1 MGLGLAGAIS
11 GAGNAMTQG
20 LQTLNSGIVQ
30 MGVQQSLQAGDR
42 EFQMKKL
49 EMQQNFERGL
59 MREKMTA
66 DKENTAAQIEA
77 QGKVQK
83 ELEGMRGDRMEKIE
97 GMRETSANLRLDKE
111 LGVRYDL
118 GLKQMDMTKDIHDKD
133 RAMLEKRYDKMY
145 SLEERKLALTKGQVH
160 TLATG
165 DGRIALFTPDGKG
178 HGYLKDDKGNEIKA
192 PADLPKTAQIEINSL
207 VDEMHDMSRE
217 YAKQPMHTPEQEDA
231 YKVAKNNIRTRIA
244 DVLSEYTGGKKT
256 GTPSPNPNKI
266 VIPEKYKNIG
276 QGTVLAPTSS
286 STPTVPPKEA
296 PGVTKAPGMMG
307 AVKGVVPG
315 LGMIENF
322 LRK

>member
-59 MREKMTA
+59 MREKMA
-66 DKENTAAQIEA
+66 GDRENTAMQIEA

-83 ELEGMRGDRMEKIE
+83 EIEGLRGDRMEKIE

-133 RAMLEKRYDKMY
+133 RTMLENRYKALY

-217 YAKQPMHTPEQEDA
+217 YAKQPMHTPEDEEA
-231 YKVAKNNIRTRIA
+231 YKAAKKRIRSQISE
-244 DVLSEYTGGKKT
+244 VLSAYTGGPKT
-256 GTPSPNPNKI
+256 AAPAAKTSI